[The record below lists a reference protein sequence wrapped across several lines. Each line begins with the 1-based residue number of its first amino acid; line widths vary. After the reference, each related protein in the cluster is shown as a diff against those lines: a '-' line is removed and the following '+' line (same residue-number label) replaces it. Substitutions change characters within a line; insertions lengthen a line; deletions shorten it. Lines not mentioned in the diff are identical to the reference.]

1 MPVWT
6 PARNAGSRCGVL
18 CCVNPFTPIVLSLL
32 SFAVAAAST
41 PTKPGSPVPVKS
53 ASPAPAKS
61 PPPLSKYEREHLSL
75 MRISAPADEYFG
87 RLKMSFLGIN
97 NTLHDAGITA
107 GDHTTNPSVV
117 AKVALAEDA
126 LKDWEKRYPRDPQ
139 LGRSYYLAIS
149 VEKKIWVQANQQ
161 QAWVYMNRV
170 ADVFPNTYFGKLIK
184 REIAIGFTE
193 HYYAVPAP
201 CQIATPTAS
210 PQPTAVPVPVATATV
225 ANRRRPVAT
234 PSPVPTPTPTPTAS
248 PSPEPT
254 PSPSPAPTQ
263 LAKGLKAQVLTPPCV
278 APPTPTPLPTETPA
292 ATPLPATVSP
302 QPPAESPSPSSAP
315 SASPQPSTSPR
326 ATAAPKPPR

>member
-1 MPVWT
+1 M
-6 PARNAGSRCGVL
+6 
-18 CCVNPFTPIVLSLL
+18 LSLL

-41 PTKPGSPVPVKS
+41 PAKS
-53 ASPAPAKS
+53 ASPAPPKTASKS
-61 PPPLSKYEREHLSL
+61 PTPLSKYERAHRGL
-75 MRISAPADEYFG
+75 MEISAPADEYFG

-107 GDHTTNPSVV
+107 GEHTTNPSVV

-161 QAWVYMNRV
+161 QAWAYMNRI
-170 ADVFPNTYFGKLIK
+170 ATVFPNTYFGKLIK
-184 REIAIGFTE
+184 REIEIGFTE
-193 HYYAVPAP
+193 HYYAVPVP
-201 CQIATPTAS
+201 CQTATPTAS
-210 PQPTAVPVPVATATV
+210 PQPSPVPVPVATVTV
-225 ANRRRPVAT
+225 APRTSRGRPVAT
-234 PSPVPTPTPTPTAS
+234 PSPSPAPTPVPTAS
-248 PSPEPT
+248 PTPEPT
-254 PSPSPAPTQ
+254 PSPSPEPTQ
-263 LAKGLKAQVLTPPCV
+263 VAKGLKAQILTPPCV
-278 APPTPTPLPTETPA
+278 EPPTPAPLPTETPA

-302 QPPAESPSPSSAP
+302 QPPADSPSPS